1 MNKKLPL
8 VYACSGCSSAAQMA
22 NQMALWLDRQGKAE
36 MSCIAGVGG
45 GVTGLVN
52 TARSHRPI
60 IALDGCILACTA
72 ACLSQAGVRPDRH
85 VVLSEFEVKKRKH
98 VDFDP
103 AQARA
108 IYDHHIVPIAER
120 LMGSALHGEDNH
132 EKN

>member
-52 TARSHRPI
+52 TARSRRSI
-60 IALDGCILACTA
+60 IALDGCVLACTS
-72 ACLSQAGVRPDRH
+72 ACLSQAGVTPDRH
-85 VVLSEFEVKKRKH
+85 IVLSEFEVKKRKH

-120 LMGSALHGEDNH
+120 LMGSAFHGENNH
-132 EKN
+132 DKN

>member
-22 NQMALWLDRQGKAE
+22 NQMALWLDRQDKAE

-52 TARSHRPI
+52 TARSKRPI
-60 IALDGCILACTA
+60 IALDGCILACA
-72 ACLSQAGVRPDRH
+72 SACLLQAGVTPDRH
-85 VVLSEFEVKKRKH
+85 IVLSEFKVKKRKH

-120 LMGSALHGEDNH
+120 LMESALHSENNH
-132 EKN
+132 DKN